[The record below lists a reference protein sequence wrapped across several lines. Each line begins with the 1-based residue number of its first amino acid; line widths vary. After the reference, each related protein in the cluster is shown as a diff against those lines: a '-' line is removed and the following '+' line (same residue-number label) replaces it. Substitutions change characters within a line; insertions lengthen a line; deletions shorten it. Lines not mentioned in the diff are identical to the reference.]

1 VVGLEG
7 LAYALIAV
15 ATVSLLVILR
25 RERQRGEASGT
36 HPFLVGI
43 YRGCAVV
50 IVVFVALM
58 VVGAV
63 VTALTYQPFV
73 PGS

>member
-1 VVGLEG
+1 LEG

-25 RERQRGEASGT
+25 RERRRGESSGT

-50 IVVFVALM
+50 LVAFVALM
-58 VVGAV
+58 VLGAV
-63 VTALTYQPFV
+63 ITALTYQPYV
-73 PGS
+73 P

>member
-1 VVGLEG
+1 MGLEG

-25 RERQRGEASGT
+25 RERPRGESSGT

-50 IVVFVALM
+50 LVAFVALM
-58 VVGAV
+58 VLGAV
-63 VTALTYQPFV
+63 ITALTYQPYV
-73 PGS
+73 P

>member
-1 VVGLEG
+1 MVGLEG

-50 IVVFVALM
+50 LVAFVALM
-58 VVGAV
+58 VLGAV
-63 VTALTYQPFV
+63 ITALTYQPYV
-73 PGS
+73 P